1 MFLRFLYFP
10 CFQTGSAYRDSL
22 NSAVNQGT
30 HLLNIGTP
38 DFFTDLMGVTDS
50 VSKKNGFAA
59 DFAFRH
65 FCLTFSVI
73 LQ

>member
-1 MFLRFLYFP
+1 MFLRLLYFP

-22 NSAVNQGT
+22 NAAVNQGAY
-30 HLLNIGTP
+30 LLNVRTP
-38 DFFTDLMGVTDS
+38 DFSAHLMGVTDS
-50 VSKKNGFAA
+50 VSEKNGFAT